1 MKRDNQQANR
11 MIVHVVNVPQ
21 ILRWF
26 FNGQPS
32 YMRRRGLITHA
43 ISSPGTELEAFGRAE
58 NVSVTALEITRR
70 ISPWRDLVTVVAL
83 VRQLRRLHP
92 AIVHAHT
99 PKGGL
104 LGMIAGTLAGAPVR
118 VYHLRG
124 LRLDTATGTQRL
136 FLTWSERVSCVLA
149 HRVICVSHSVRD
161 AAIALRLCPP
171 GKITVLRGG
180 SGNGVDASDRFN
192 PERLLPDARIL
203 TRSRLGIPDEARVI
217 GFVGRIV
224 RDKGMTELADAWR
237 VLRAEDP
244 NLHLLVVGPF
254 ELHDPLP
261 PKAEALL
268 REDRRVH
275 LTGPVDETPPLY
287 AAMDIVVL
295 PTYREGFPNVLLEAA
310 SMALPVVA
318 TRVPGCVDAVRE
330 DQTGT
335 LVPSGDAIA
344 LADAIR
350 RYLADPE
357 LRRRH
362 GSAARER
369 VVRDFRQEAIWEAL
383 YQEYADLL
391 RARGVRVGD
400 TDPAAG
406 ATSAPMARIRPLIE
420 RFVKRALDVLGA
432 LVGMVVLTPV
442 FAVVAVAIRW
452 KMGRPVLFRHV
463 RAGRNGCPFAVVKF
477 RTLRDASGPDG
488 RQLSDAERVTP
499 LGWFLRRTSLD
510 ELPQLWNVLVGEMS
524 LVGPRPLEDWYIP
537 LYRERERLRL
547 AVRPGLTGL
556 AQISGRNLLPWDER
570 LELDARYVEE
580 WSLGLDLR
588 ILLRTVLM
596 LFRGE
601 GVSRDPVAEG
611 DLRELRSAADA
622 VARVQVMEASFHT
635 MNRRFAPIE

>member
-1 MKRDNQQANR
+1 MTRDAGKVNR
-11 MIVHVVNVPQ
+11 LIVHVVNVPQ

-32 YMRRRGLITHA
+32 YMRRRGLFTHA
-43 ISSPGTELEAFGRAE
+43 ISSPGAELEAFGRAE

-70 ISPWRDLVTVVAL
+70 ISPWRDFVTVVAL
-83 VRQLRRLHP
+83 VRELRRLHP

-104 LGMIAGTLAGAPVR
+104 LGMIAGMLAGAPVR

-124 LRLDTATGTQRL
+124 LRLDTATGAQRL
-136 FLTWSERVSCVLA
+136 FLTWSERLSCALA

-171 GKITVLRGG
+171 EKITVLRGG
-180 SGNGVDASDRFN
+180 SGNGVDASGRFN
-192 PERLLPDARIL
+192 PERLPPGARMT
-203 TRSRLGIPDEARVI
+203 TRARFGIPAEARVI

-224 RDKGMTELADAWR
+224 RDKGMIELVNAWR

-244 NLHLLVVGPF
+244 NLHLLIVGPF
-254 ELHDPLP
+254 ERHDPLP
-261 PKAEALL
+261 PGAEALL

-287 AAMDIVVL
+287 AAMDVVVL

-310 SMALPVVA
+310 AMGLPVVA
-318 TRVPGCVDAVRE
+318 SRVPGCVDAVR
-330 DQTGT
+330 DGLTGA
-335 LVPSGDAIA
+335 LVPPRDAIA
-344 LADAIR
+344 LAAAIR

-357 LRRRH
+357 LRRHH
-362 GSAARER
+362 GEAARER
-369 VVRDFRQEAIWEAL
+369 VVRDFRQEAVWEAL
-383 YQEYADLL
+383 YEEYSRLL
-391 RARGVRVGD
+391 RDRGVRID
-400 TDPAAG
+400 NADPAAG
-406 ATSAPMARIRPLIE
+406 ATVAPMARRRPLTE
-420 RFVKRALDVLGA
+420 RFVKRALDMLGA
-432 LVGMVVLTPV
+432 LVGMAVLAPV
-442 FAVVAVAIRW
+442 LAVVAVAIRW

-463 RAGRNGCPFAVVKF
+463 RAGRNGRPFAVVKF

-488 RQLSDAERVTP
+488 HQLSDAERVTP

-524 LVGPRPLEDWYIP
+524 LVGPRPLEDWYLP
-537 LYRERERLRL
+537 LYRQRERLRL
-547 AVRPGLTGL
+547 MVRPGMTGL

-580 WSLGLDLR
+580 WSLGLDVR
-588 ILLRTVLM
+588 ILLRTGLM

-611 DLRELRSAADA
+611 DLRELRRAADA
-622 VARVQVMEASFHT
+622 VAKVQAMGAGRHA